1 MQPDY
6 SKIIAKI
13 NRQIG
18 SDVDNL
24 SKVQSLIET
33 FKQDFTDTALKVNK
47 PFHQTKSVKS
57 KFVFHFNLKT
67 IFS

>member
-1 MQPDY
+1 MQRDY

-18 SDVDNL
+18 PDVDNL
-24 SKVQSLIET
+24 SKVQTLIET

-47 PFHQTKSVKS
+47 PPNVECNWH
-57 KFVFHFNLKT
+57 FVFNFKRKT
-67 IFS
+67 IYS

>member
-1 MQPDY
+1 MQTDY

-24 SKVQSLIET
+24 SKAQSLIET

-47 PFHQTKSVKS
+47 PSSV
-57 KFVFHFNLKT
+57 H
-67 IFS
+67 IHI